1 MIIHNGIGLRALAS
15 IFVCNKGARVRL
27 LPLSAQQTV
36 WWGSPM
42 AIFSRRERAQAL
54 AYHARRWT
62 QVIHAAIANELPVGE
77 PLDEET
83 AIAITEALAG
93 VLATHVEVVLRTLG
107 APGWERGH

>member
-1 MIIHNGIGLRALAS
+1 
-15 IFVCNKGARVRL
+15 
-27 LPLSAQQTV
+27 
-36 WWGSPM
+36 M

-54 AYHARRWT
+54 AYRAHRWT
-62 QVIHAAIANELPVGE
+62 EVIHAAIANELPVGE
-77 PLDEET
+77 QLDEET